1 MNTPSPV
8 NAPAEKM
15 AALLAKLS
23 TAQLV
28 EIARELRATRDL
40 AGSDVK
46 AHAVV
51 WHFAIGEIETRLDAD
66 AFAAFCDSL

>member
-1 MNTPSPV
+1 MITAAPV
-8 NAPAEKM
+8 NVAAEKM

-28 EIARELRATRDL
+28 EIAQELCRTRDL
-40 AGSDVK
+40 AGTDVK
-46 AHAVV
+46 AEAVV
-51 WHFAIGEIETRLDAD
+51 WHYAIGEIETRLSAD